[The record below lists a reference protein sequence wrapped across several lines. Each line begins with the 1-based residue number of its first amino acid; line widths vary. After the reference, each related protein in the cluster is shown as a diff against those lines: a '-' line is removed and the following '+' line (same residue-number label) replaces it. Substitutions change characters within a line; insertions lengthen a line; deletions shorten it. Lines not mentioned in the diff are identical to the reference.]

1 MFQRIRRMK
10 EKKLI
15 EKKAQAEREE
25 RLRISHEQGLEKCKK
40 GVHQWEYTYE
50 VQGDGDPNV
59 EGYILITR
67 ATCSVCGE
75 SETTIEPYDKS
86 DAQSAD

>member
-1 MFQRIRRMK
+1 MFSWICRIK

-15 EKKAQAEREE
+15 EKKKQAEREA
-25 RLRISHEQGLEKCKK
+25 RLRISHEQDLERCKT
-40 GVHQWEYTYE
+40 GVHHWEYTYE

-59 EGYILITR
+59 EGYIQIVT

-86 DAQSAD
+86 DAQSDD

>member
-1 MFQRIRRMK
+1 MFTGLRRIK

-25 RLRISHEQGLEKCKK
+25 RMRTSHERALEKCKK
-40 GVHQWEYTYE
+40 GEHEWVYDTEI
-50 VQGDGDPNV
+50 QGDGDPNV
-59 EGYILITR
+59 EGYIQIVR
-67 ATCSVCGE
+67 ATCRVCGE

-86 DAQSAD
+86 DEQDT